1 MLFHINYHTAENTMI
16 AAAKSLLHT
25 PSRISDFALV
35 AAFSLAGLVL
45 SIAFACY
52 GMNFTALL

>member
-1 MLFHINYHTAENTMI
+1 MI